1 LREGGEAD
9 FLMFF
14 STQRFLPIEKGVD
27 TMKGKNRNWPIISTV
42 ILMSVL
48 LVLGPGASAQAAPKS
63 LKVGLVMPLSGP
75 VSFVGVGLTRAVEL
89 YFHKVNEEGGL
100 QLGGDTYKIDLIAE
114 DSKMDPTVAST
125 ATKKLVYKDGANF
138 VFGAITPPVAAAI
151 YQVCERAKA
160 LHIITWIDAPAT
172 PGDVSPEKHY
182 AFRLNPTSDTNW
194 EMNYD
199 FIRENYPQA
208 KKLYIVAPDAGLPGL
223 PIETKA
229 KKLAEERGLTL
240 VGHDIWPLGTE
251 DFTPYYTKALATNP
265 DIIQGAN
272 SAQAGFQ
279 LRTARQLGFKGIFI
293 SDSPLAPAIIL
304 SIVGKEGSHDVLTNG
319 MDFAHPTPGIKESM
333 DLWAKVYKEPYFEDT
348 PVTYAQAEAFVQ
360 ALKKANSVKVEKVIA
375 AFESMTTPGSFAT
388 CWGPAYMSGKKTF
401 GVNRVLNRPVPQ
413 TRLMNGEIEFIGLKM
428 PALE

>member
-1 LREGGEAD
+1 
-9 FLMFF
+9 MN
-14 STQRFLPIEKGVD
+14 
-27 TMKGKNRNWPIISTV
+27 GKIRNWVIVLTV

-48 LVLGPGASAQAAPKS
+48 LVLGPGASAQAATKR
-63 LKVGLVMPLSGP
+63 LKVGMIMPLSGP
-75 VSFVGVGLTRAVEL
+75 ISFVGVGLTRAVRL
-89 YFHKVNEEGGL
+89 YFDKVNEEGGL
-100 QLGGDTYKIDLIAE
+100 QIGGDTYMIDLIAE

-125 ATKKLVYKDGANF
+125 ATKKLVYKDEASF

-160 LHIITWIDAPAT
+160 LHIITWIDAPAM
-172 PGDVSPEKHY
+172 PGDISPKKHY
-182 AFRLNPTSDTNW
+182 AIRLNPTSDTNW

-199 FIRENYPQA
+199 FLRENYPQA
-208 KKLYIVAPDAGLPGL
+208 KKLYIVAPDSGL

-229 KKLAEERGLTL
+229 KKLAEEKGLTL
-240 VGHDIWPLGTE
+240 VGYNIWPIGAE

-279 LRTARQLGFKGIFI
+279 LRTARQLGFKGVFI

-304 SIVGKEGSHDVLTNG
+304 SIVGEEGSHDVLTNG

-333 DLWAKVYKEPYFEDT
+333 ERWAKVTDDPYFEDT
-348 PVTYAQAEAFVQ
+348 PVTYAQAEVFVQ
-360 ALKKANSVKVEKVIA
+360 ALKKANSVEVEKVIA
-375 AFESMTTPGSFAT
+375 TFESMTTPGSFDT
-388 CWGPAYMSGKKTF
+388 CWGPAHMSGKKTF

-413 TRLMNGEIEFIGLKM
+413 TRLMNGKIEFVGLKI

>member
-1 LREGGEAD
+1 ME
-9 FLMFF
+9 
-14 STQRFLPIEKGVD
+14 EKRKSWMMV
-27 TMKGKNRNWPIISTV
+27 V
-42 ILMSVL
+42 LVVL
-48 LVLGPGASAQAAPKS
+48 LSATFVLGFQGLTQGATKT
-63 LKVGLVMPLSGP
+63 LKVGIVMPLSGP
-75 VSFVGVGLTRAVEL
+75 ISFVGVGLTRAVKL
-89 YFHKVNEEGGL
+89 YFDKVNEEGGL
-100 QLGGDTYKIDLIAE
+100 KLGGNTYMIDLIAE
-114 DSKMDPTVAST
+114 DSKTDPTVAST
-125 ATKKLVYKDGANF
+125 ATKKLVYKDGAQF

-160 LHIITWIDAPAT
+160 LHIITWIDAPAM
-172 PGDVSPEKHY
+172 PGDISPKKHY

-199 FIRENYPQA
+199 FLRENYPQA
-208 KKLYIVAPDAGLPGL
+208 KKLYIVAPDSGL

-240 VGHDIWPLGTE
+240 IGYNIWPIGNE

-279 LRTARQLGFKGIFI
+279 LRTARQLGFKGVFI
-293 SDSPLAPAIIL
+293 SDCPLAPAIIL

-333 DLWAKVYKEPYFEDT
+333 DRWAKVFKEPYFEDT

-375 AFESMTTPGSFAT
+375 AFESMTAPGSFDT

-413 TRLMNGEIEFIGLKM
+413 TRLMNGKIEFVGLKM

>member
-1 LREGGEAD
+1 MNKKR
-9 FLMFF
+9 
-14 STQRFLPIEKGVD
+14 T
-27 TMKGKNRNWPIISTV
+27 NWVALCVVTV
-42 ILMSVL
+42 TSVM
-48 LVLGPGASAQAAPKS
+48 VLGAFTGSTLAGEKT
-63 LKVGLVMPLSGP
+63 LKVGIIMPLSGP
-75 VSFVGVGLTRAVEL
+75 ISFVGVGLTRAVEL
-89 YFHKVNEEGGL
+89 YFDKVNKEGGL
-100 QLGGDTYKIDLIAE
+100 QLGGDTYMIDLIAE

-125 ATKKLVYKDGANF
+125 ATKKLVYKDEANF

-172 PGDVSPEKHY
+172 PGDVSSQKHY
-182 AFRLNPTSDTNW
+182 AIRLNPTSDTNW

-199 FIRENYPQA
+199 FLKENYPQA
-208 KKLYIVAPDAGLPGL
+208 KRLFIVAPDSGL

-229 KKLAEERGLTL
+229 KKLAEERGFTF
-240 VGHDIWPLGTE
+240 VGYNIWPIGIE

-319 MDFAHPTPGIKESM
+319 MDFANPTPGIKESM
-333 DLWAKVYKEPYFEDT
+333 DRWAKVTKDPYFEDT

-375 AFESMTTPGSFAT
+375 AFESMTAPGSFDT
-388 CWGPAYMSGKKTF
+388 CWGPAHMSGKKTF

-413 TRLMNGEIEFIGLKM
+413 TRLMNGKIEFLGLKM
-428 PALE
+428 PALQ

>member
-1 LREGGEAD
+1 MNKKRTNWFALCVVTVTSVMLLGAFGG
-9 FLMFF
+9 
-14 STQRFLPIEKGVD
+14 STLAGEK
-27 TMKGKNRNWPIISTV
+27 T
-42 ILMSVL
+42 
-48 LVLGPGASAQAAPKS
+48 
-63 LKVGLVMPLSGP
+63 LKVGIIMPLSGP
-75 VSFVGVGLTRAVEL
+75 ISFVGVGLMRAVEL
-89 YFHKVNEEGGL
+89 YFDRVNEEGGL
-100 QLGGDTYKIDLIAE
+100 QLGGDTYMIDLIAE
-114 DSKMDPTVAST
+114 DSKTDPTVAST
-125 ATKKLVYKDGANF
+125 ATKKLVYKDEANF

-160 LHIITWIDAPAT
+160 LHIITYIDAPAT
-172 PGDVSPEKHY
+172 PGDVSAQKHY
-182 AFRLNPTSDTNW
+182 AIRLNPTSDTNW

-208 KKLYIVAPDAGLPGL
+208 KRLFIVAPDVGL

-229 KKLAEERGLTL
+229 KKLAEERGFTF
-240 VGHDIWPLGTE
+240 VGHNIWPIGIE

-304 SIVGKEGSHDVLTNG
+304 SIVGKEGSFDVLTNG
-319 MDFAHPTPGIKESM
+319 MDFSHPTPGIKESM
-333 DLWAKVYKEPYFEDT
+333 DLWAKAYKEPYFEDT

-375 AFESMTTPGSFAT
+375 AFESMTAPGSFQT
-388 CWGPAYMSGKKTF
+388 CWGPAHMSGKKTF
-401 GVNRVLNRPVPQ
+401 GANRILQRPVPQ
-413 TRLMNGEIEFIGLKM
+413 TRLMNGKIEFVGLKM

>member
-1 LREGGEAD
+1 MNSVVDHGRVMFTLLQKEGIMG
-9 FLMFF
+9 
-14 STQRFLPIEKGVD
+14 
-27 TMKGKNRNWPIISTV
+27 GKRKSWIMV
-42 ILMSVL
+42 VLVVL
-48 LVLGPGASAQAAPKS
+48 LSAAFVFGYHGAAQAATKT
-63 LKVGLVMPLSGP
+63 LKVGMVMPLSGP
-75 VSFVGVGLTRAVEL
+75 ISMVGVGLTRSVEL
-89 YFHKVNEEGGL
+89 YFDKVNEEGGL
-100 QLGGDTYKIDLIAE
+100 QLGGDTYMIDLIAE

-125 ATKKLVYKDGANF
+125 ATKKLVYKDEANF

-172 PGDVSPEKHY
+172 PGDVSPKKHY
-182 AFRLNPTSDTNW
+182 AIRLNPTSDTNW

-208 KKLYIVAPDAGLPGL
+208 KKLYIVAPDAGLP
-223 PIETKA
+223 IETKA
-229 KKLAEERGLTL
+229 KKLAEERGFTF
-240 VGHDIWPLGTE
+240 VGYNIWQLGTE

-293 SDSPLAPAIIL
+293 SDCPLAPAIIL
-304 SIVGKEGSHDVLTNG
+304 SIAGEEACHDVLTNG
-319 MDFAHPTPGIKESM
+319 MDFSHATPGIKESM
-333 DLWAKVYKEPYFEDT
+333 DRWAKVYKEPYFEDT
-348 PVTYAQAEAFVQ
+348 PVTYAMAEVFVQ
-360 ALKKANSVKVEKVIA
+360 ALKKANSIEVEKVIA
-375 AFESMTTPGSFAT
+375 TFESMTAPGSFNT
-388 CWGPAYMSGKKTF
+388 CWGPAHMSGKKTF

-413 TRLMNGEIEFIGLKM
+413 TRLMNGKIEFIGLKM

>member
-1 LREGGEAD
+1 MNKKRTNWVALCVVTVTSVMLLGAFTGSTLAGEK
-9 FLMFF
+9 
-14 STQRFLPIEKGVD
+14 T
-27 TMKGKNRNWPIISTV
+27 
-42 ILMSVL
+42 
-48 LVLGPGASAQAAPKS
+48 
-63 LKVGLVMPLSGP
+63 LKVGIIMPLSGP
-75 VSFVGVGLTRAVEL
+75 ISFVGVGLTRAVRL
-89 YFHKVNEEGGL
+89 YFDKVNEEGGL
-100 QLGGDTYKIDLIAE
+100 ELGGDTYMIDLIAE
-114 DSKMDPTVAST
+114 DSKTDPTVAST
-125 ATKKLVYKDGANF
+125 ATKKLVYKDEANF

-172 PGDVSPEKHY
+172 PGDVSPQKHY
-182 AFRLNPTSDTNW
+182 AIRLNPTSDTNW

-199 FIRENYPQA
+199 FLKENYPQA
-208 KKLYIVAPDAGLPGL
+208 KRLFIVAPDVGL

-240 VGHDIWPLGTE
+240 VGHNIWPIGIE

-333 DLWAKVYKEPYFEDT
+333 DRWAKVTKDPYFEDT

-375 AFESMTTPGSFAT
+375 AFESMTAPGSFNT
-388 CWGPAYMSGKKTF
+388 CWGPAHMSGKKTF

-413 TRLMNGEIEFIGLKM
+413 TRLMNGKIEFLGLKM
-428 PALE
+428 PALQ

>member
-1 LREGGEAD
+1 
-9 FLMFF
+9 MN
-14 STQRFLPIEKGVD
+14 EKIS
-27 TMKGKNRNWPIISTV
+27 NWVIISV
-42 ILMSVL
+42 AVLISVL
-48 LVLGPGASAQAAPKS
+48 LVLGPGASAQAATKR
-63 LKVGLVMPLSGP
+63 LKVGIIMPLSGP
-75 VSFVGVGLTRAVEL
+75 ISFVGVGLARAVRL
-89 YFHKVNEEGGL
+89 YFDKVNEEGGL
-100 QLGGDTYKIDLIAE
+100 QLGGDTYMIDLIAE

-125 ATKKLVYKDGANF
+125 ATKKLIYKDGAKF

-172 PGDVSPEKHY
+172 MGDISPKKHY
-182 AFRLNPTSDTNW
+182 AIRLNPTSDTNW

-199 FIRENYPQA
+199 FLKENYPQA
-208 KKLYIVAPDAGLPGL
+208 KRLYIVAPDSGL
-223 PIETKA
+223 PIKTKA

-240 VGHDIWPLGTE
+240 VGHDLWPIPTE
-251 DFTPYYTKALATNP
+251 DFMPYYTKALATNP
-265 DIIQGAN
+265 DVIQGAN

-293 SDSPLAPAIIL
+293 SDCPLAPAIIL
-304 SIVGKEGSHDVLTNG
+304 SIAGKESCHDVLTNG

-333 DLWAKVYKEPYFEDT
+333 DRWAKVTKDPYFEDT

-360 ALKKANSVKVEKVIA
+360 ALKKANSVDVEKVIA
-375 AFESMTTPGSFAT
+375 AFESMTAPGSFDT
-388 CWGPAYMSGKKTF
+388 CWGPAHMSGAKTF

-413 TRLMNGEIEFIGLKM
+413 TRLMNGKIVFLGLKM